1 MSPLGACRDKAR
13 VPTTNAAAKAASC
26 SDFQEI
32 SGNLGNVSTEAFIT
46 TTLLLERLKD
56 SRDTRAWEMFDQR
69 FRGVIMA
76 TAVKLGLAEADA
88 ADAAQETILQA
99 LRDYQAGKYDRS
111 KGRLSTWIIAIAH
124 HRIVD
129 ALRKRRRERDL
140 TAGSRAGADEDPST
154 GDVAAVFDQALERRI
169 FEQAWEKIQAESK
182 LARETLLAFELS
194 ALRQVP
200 AAQVAGRCGMSVE
213 QVYVAK
219 NRVSRRL
226 QEMVEELSRAFR
238 DGL

>member
-1 MSPLGACRDKAR
+1 M
-13 VPTTNAAAKAASC
+13 
-26 SDFQEI
+26 
-32 SGNLGNVSTEAFIT
+32 STEAFIT
-46 TTLLLERLKD
+46 TTLMLERLKD
-56 SRDTRAWEMFDQR
+56 SRDTRAWGMFDQR
-69 FRGVIMA
+69 FRGVILS
-76 TAVKLGLAEADA
+76 TAIKLGLAEADA

-111 KGRLSTWIIAIAH
+111 KGRLSTWIVSIAH

-129 ALRKRRRERDL
+129 ALRKRRRDRDIA
-140 TAGSRAGADEDPST
+140 AGSRGGGRIDEDPST
-154 GDVAAVFDQALERRI
+154 GDVAAVFDQALERKI

-182 LARETLLAFELS
+182 LARETLLAFELT

-200 AAQVAGRCGMSVE
+200 AAQVASRCGLSVE

-219 NRVSRRL
+219 NRVSKRL

>member
-1 MSPLGACRDKAR
+1 M
-13 VPTTNAAAKAASC
+13 
-26 SDFQEI
+26 
-32 SGNLGNVSTEAFIT
+32 STEAFIT

-69 FRGVIMA
+69 FRGVILS
-76 TAVKLGLAEADA
+76 TAIKLGLAEADA

-111 KGRLSTWIIAIAH
+111 RGRLSTWIVSIAH

-129 ALRKRRRERDL
+129 ALRKRRRDRDL
-140 TAGSRAGADEDPST
+140 SAGSRGGGRIDEDPST

-182 LARETLLAFELS
+182 LARETLLAFELT

-200 AAQVAGRCGMSVE
+200 AAQVASRCGLTVE

-219 NRVSRRL
+219 NRVSKRL

>member
-1 MSPLGACRDKAR
+1 M
-13 VPTTNAAAKAASC
+13 
-26 SDFQEI
+26 
-32 SGNLGNVSTEAFIT
+32 STEAFIT

-69 FRGVIMA
+69 FRGVILS
-76 TAVKLGLAEADA
+76 TAIKLGLAEADA

-111 KGRLSTWIIAIAH
+111 KGRLSTWIVSIAH

-129 ALRKRRRERDL
+129 ALRKRRRDRDL
-140 TAGSRAGADEDPST
+140 SAGSHGGGRIDEDPST

-182 LARETLLAFELS
+182 LARETLLAFELT

-200 AAQVAGRCGMSVE
+200 AAQVASRCGLSVE

-219 NRVSRRL
+219 NRVSKRL

>member
-1 MSPLGACRDKAR
+1 M
-13 VPTTNAAAKAASC
+13 
-26 SDFQEI
+26 
-32 SGNLGNVSTEAFIT
+32 STEAFIT

-69 FRGVIMA
+69 FRGVITA

-111 KGRLSTWIIAIAH
+111 KGRLSTWIISIAH

-129 ALRKRRRERDL
+129 ALRKRRRERA
-140 TAGSRAGADEDPST
+140 TTGSRGGDRIEEDPST
-154 GDVAAVFDQALERRI
+154 GDVAMVFDQALERRI
-169 FEQAWEKIQAESK
+169 FEQAWEKIQAESR

-200 AAQVAGRCGMSVE
+200 PTQVASRCGMSVE

-219 NRVSRRL
+219 NRVSKRL
-226 QEMVEELSRAFR
+226 QEMVEELSRAYR
-238 DGL
+238 EGL

>member
-1 MSPLGACRDKAR
+1 MA
-13 VPTTNAAAKAASC
+13 
-26 SDFQEI
+26 
-32 SGNLGNVSTEAFIT
+32 TEVFIT

-69 FRGVIMA
+69 FRGVITA
-76 TAVKLGLAEADA
+76 TAAKLGLAEADA

-129 ALRKRRRERDL
+129 SMRKRRRERDL
-140 TAGSRAGADEDPST
+140 AAGSRAGADEDPST

-182 LARETLLAFELS
+182 LAHETLLAFELS

-200 AAQVAGRCGMSVE
+200 AAQVAARCGMSVD

>member
-1 MSPLGACRDKAR
+1 M
-13 VPTTNAAAKAASC
+13 
-26 SDFQEI
+26 
-32 SGNLGNVSTEAFIT
+32 STEAFIT

-69 FRGVIMA
+69 FRGVILS
-76 TAVKLGLAEADA
+76 TAIKLGLAEADA

-111 KGRLSTWIIAIAH
+111 RGRLSTWIVSIAH

-129 ALRKRRRERDL
+129 ALRKRRRDRDL
-140 TAGSRAGADEDPST
+140 SAGSRGGGRIDEDPST

-182 LARETLLAFELS
+182 LARETLLAFELT

-200 AAQVAGRCGMSVE
+200 AAQVASRCGLSVE

-219 NRVSRRL
+219 NRVSKRL

>member
-1 MSPLGACRDKAR
+1 M
-13 VPTTNAAAKAASC
+13 
-26 SDFQEI
+26 
-32 SGNLGNVSTEAFIT
+32 STEAFIT

-69 FRGVIMA
+69 FSGVILA
-76 TAVKLGLAEADA
+76 TAVKLGLTEADA

-111 KGRLSTWIIAIAH
+111 KGRLSTWIISIAH

-140 TAGSRAGADEDPST
+140 AEGSRGGGRADDDPST

-200 AAQVAGRCGMSVE
+200 AAQVASRCGMSVE

-226 QEMVEELSRAFR
+226 QEMVEELTRAFR

>member
-1 MSPLGACRDKAR
+1 MG
-13 VPTTNAAAKAASC
+13 
-26 SDFQEI
+26 
-32 SGNLGNVSTEAFIT
+32 TEVFIT

-69 FRGVIMA
+69 FRGVITA

-129 ALRKRRRERDL
+129 ALRKRRRERDV
-140 TAGSRAGADEDPST
+140 AGGPHGAGRGDEDPST
-154 GDVAAVFDQALERRI
+154 GDVATVFDQALERRI

-200 AAQVAGRCGMSVE
+200 AAQVAARCGMTVD

>member
-1 MSPLGACRDKAR
+1 M
-13 VPTTNAAAKAASC
+13 
-26 SDFQEI
+26 
-32 SGNLGNVSTEAFIT
+32 STEAFIT

-69 FRGVIMA
+69 FRGVILS
-76 TAVKLGLAEADA
+76 TAIKLGLAEADA

-111 KGRLSTWIIAIAH
+111 KGRLSTWIVSIAH

-129 ALRKRRRERDL
+129 ALRKRRRDRDL
-140 TAGSRAGADEDPST
+140 SAGSRGGGRIDEDPST

-182 LARETLLAFELS
+182 LARETLLAFELT

-200 AAQVAGRCGMSVE
+200 AAQVASRCGLSVE

-219 NRVSRRL
+219 NRVSKRL

>member
-1 MSPLGACRDKAR
+1 
-13 VPTTNAAAKAASC
+13 
-26 SDFQEI
+26 
-32 SGNLGNVSTEAFIT
+32 VSTEAFIT

-69 FRGVIMA
+69 FRGVILS
-76 TAVKLGLAEADA
+76 TAIKLGLAEADA

-111 KGRLSTWIIAIAH
+111 RGRLSTWIVSIAH

-129 ALRKRRRERDL
+129 ALRKRRRDRDL
-140 TAGSRAGADEDPST
+140 SAGSRGGGRIDEDPST

-182 LARETLLAFELS
+182 LARETLLAFELT

-200 AAQVAGRCGMSVE
+200 AAQVASRCGLTVE

-219 NRVSRRL
+219 NRVSKRL

>member
-1 MSPLGACRDKAR
+1 MA
-13 VPTTNAAAKAASC
+13 
-26 SDFQEI
+26 
-32 SGNLGNVSTEAFIT
+32 TEAFIT

-56 SRDTRAWEMFDQR
+56 SRDTRAWEMFDHR
-69 FRGVIMA
+69 FRGVITA
-76 TAVKLGLAEADA
+76 TAVRLGLAEADA

-140 TAGSRAGADEDPST
+140 AAGSRGGGRGDDDPST
-154 GDVAAVFDQALERRI
+154 GDVAAIFDQALERRI

-182 LARETLLAFELS
+182 LAQETLLAFELS

-200 AAQVAGRCGMSVE
+200 AAQVAARCGMSVE